1 MENKIDSTYLT
12 SFDSYLDKKYGLVGS
27 IERDLYEE
35 ESKAFRIAEMLKEE
49 RRLAKLSQEELAKK
63 TGTKKSLIARLER
76 GKNDLSMSMINLL
89 FEAGF
94 GKAFNL

>member
-1 MENKIDSTYLT
+1 M
-12 SFDSYLDKKYGLVGS
+12 DKNNMPNSCTPVETLFEKHHGKLGS
-27 IERDLYEE
+27 DERNLLEE
-35 ESKAFRIAEMLKEE
+35 EAKAFMIAEMLKEE

-89 FEAGF
+89 FETGF

>member
-1 MENKIDSTYLT
+1 MENNFDSVNLT
-12 SFDSYLDKKYGLVGS
+12 SFDSYLDKKYGLVGTP
-27 IERDLYEE
+27 ERDLYEE

-89 FEAGF
+89 FETGF

>member
-1 MENKIDSTYLT
+1 MEKSNIPNNCT
-12 SFDSYLDKKYGLVGS
+12 S
-27 IERDLYEE
+27 IEVLFEKYHGKLGTAERSLVEE
-35 ESKAFRIAEMLKEE
+35 EAKAFMIAEMLKEE

-89 FEAGF
+89 FETGF